1 MQNLGLYGELMDQ
14 NGREIWDASKLQ
26 AYLDCEQLGHLKYEE
41 HLTGKTPSEAI
52 VFGSGMH
59 KAVEVWTQH
68 HIQYQ
73 NPLFPRI
80 TDEDAVKSAEAAFVE
95 VWEAEL
101 PKEQRDM
108 LELGLN
114 RRSIANFRRL
124 FGGYRK
130 KFPLEMYDEIV
141 SVEQS
146 FTLPLGLTPEG
157 REIWWSGVTD
167 RILRWQ
173 SGLYYVDI
181 KTSTYALDA
190 AFFDKWKLSTQM
202 LGYMWAG
209 QQLIDEQFSGVM
221 VQGVQVQAPLKTKV
235 RAADELVQGEVIAFS
250 QDQIEGWKRNVLA
263 KIDDVHRARQRG
275 YWVKNL
281 STRCSSYGSCSM
293 AMLCGAGDAAQAE
306 IRKQQYYIE
315 RVWNPLQRGASAT
328 DG

>member
-1 MQNLGLYGELMDQ
+1 MMQNLGSFGELLDG
-14 NGREIWDASKLQ
+14 NNFEVWDASKLQ

-59 KAVEVWTQH
+59 KAVEVWTQRR
-68 HIQYQ
+68 QDGS
-73 NPLFPRI
+73 LV
-80 TDEDAVKSAEAAFVE
+80 EAKAVERAEAAFVE

-114 RRSIANFRRL
+114 RRSIANFKRL

-146 FTLPLGLTPEG
+146 FTLPLGTTSEC
-157 REIWWSGVTD
+157 REIRWSGVID
-167 RILRWQ
+167 RIVRWQ
-173 SGLYYVDI
+173 GGLYYVDI

-190 AFFDKWKLSTQM
+190 TFFDKWKLSTQM

-209 QQLIDEQFSGVM
+209 QQLVGEQFSGVM
-221 VQGVQVQAPLKTKV
+221 VQGIQVQAPLKTKV
-235 RAADELVQGEVIAFS
+235 RAADELVQGEVIAFT
-250 QDQIEGWKRNVLA
+250 QDQIEAWKRNVLV
-263 KIDDVHRARQRG
+263 KIDDIRRARQRG

-281 STRCSSYGSCSM
+281 STRCSSYGSCPM

-306 IRKQQYYIE
+306 FRKQQYYVE
-315 RVWNPLQRGASAT
+315 KVWNPIERETAVT
-328 DG
+328 E